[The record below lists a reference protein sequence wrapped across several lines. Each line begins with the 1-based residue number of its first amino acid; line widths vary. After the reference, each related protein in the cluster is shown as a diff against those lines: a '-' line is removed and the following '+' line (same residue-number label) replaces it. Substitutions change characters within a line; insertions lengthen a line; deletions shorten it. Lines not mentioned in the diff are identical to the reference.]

1 MFLKALPY
9 SNCAEACSIH
19 HQDVDG
25 WLSSSSLGLR
35 ARSFSPLFLL
45 LFLLHCAHAT
55 LQV

>member
-45 LFLLHCAHAT
+45 LFLLHVAHAT